1 MEISQLHQT
10 WWSLRVT
17 YGLLAFLAGLDKFFN
32 VLTNWEHYLSPTV
45 TSIVPFSASTFMHM
59 VGVIEMIV
67 GILILAKWT
76 RIGACIASVWLLC
89 IALNLLLTGSNFDV
103 AVRDVALAVGAWTLA
118 RLSEAHSPVPHRAGT
133 VAPNPAHI

>member
-45 TSIVPFSASTFMHM
+45 TSVVPFSASTFMHM
-59 VGVIEMIV
+59 VGVVEMMV

-76 RIGACIASVWLLC
+76 RIGAYIAWPGC
-89 IALNLLLTGSNFDV
+89 FALPL
-103 AVRDVALAVGAWTLA
+103 
-118 RLSEAHSPVPHRAGT
+118 
-133 VAPNPAHI
+133 ICC